1 MYLEQPLQNFSDFI
15 ELEGYSCQY
24 MPSNEL
30 FPLDLLVVVLG
41 RDLNETIL
49 LEMTYP
55 LDLVADLDLEPGDGP
70 NDQAEPAP
78 STLQFLTRFNF
89 VFDQKY
95 KAELALFMMEVN
107 RSLPLGAFGL
117 SPETGQ
123 MYLQYSLVARS
134 DNHPE
139 EVILYIVENFDF
151 FTTLIWP
158 RLKAIAEGKESVA
171 QSLKIL
177 SDQQYAIIPMQAC
190 PIQITE

>member
-1 MYLEQPLQNFSDFI
+1 MYLEQPLQNLSEFI

-55 LDLVADLDLEPGDGP
+55 LDLVADLDLEPGDSP
-70 NDQAEPAP
+70 DDQAEPTP

-89 VFDQKY
+89 VFDQNY

-107 RSLPLGAFGL
+107 RSLPLGTFGL

-123 MYLQYSLVARS
+123 MYLHYNLISRS
-134 DNHPE
+134 DNNPE
-139 EVILYIVENFDF
+139 EVILYIVENFDL

-158 RLKAIAEGKESVA
+158 RLLAIAQGKESVA
-171 QSLKIL
+171 QSLEIL
-177 SDQQYAIIPMQAC
+177 KGQQYVILPMQAC
-190 PIQITE
+190 PIKIDQ